1 MEPERWRREN
11 LAAIR
16 RRLEWLRGEPD
27 GTLHDER
34 TSLHHIR
41 VIKHA
46 GQVQLYFVE
55 PDGQLA
61 GPMSRIELDRPLH
74 LVAGYTQAAVLGLLW
89 NPAPQRVCVLG
100 FAGGRL
106 PLVLHHH
113 LAQTR
118 IDSVDLDPAVGPI
131 AERFFGV
138 AFDDRQRLFAGDARA
153 FLEAADATYDVV
165 VMDAFRDGSDNLD
178 HLATQ
183 EFYELCRSRLAPS
196 GVLCVNLLH
205 SDPRFGAKLATFAA
219 SFRYVYLVEQRRSL
233 ILLGSERGRLPPGA
247 VVGRAAELQRRYG
260 FDFPLAEQAARLRQY
275 RRDVLGHGG
284 PVELLRDGAVNRP
297 PRA

>member
-1 MEPERWRREN
+1 MRPAGSARAPGCRSHRGPPAPHRHGPAARGAASPQRRRSAAGLTAIDRGAHRSAEGIRVEPERWRREN

-106 PLVLHHH
+106 P
-113 LAQTR
+113 
-118 IDSVDLDPAVGPI
+118 
-131 AERFFGV
+131 
-138 AFDDRQRLFAGDARA
+138 
-153 FLEAADATYDVV
+153 
-165 VMDAFRDGSDNLD
+165 
-178 HLATQ
+178 
-183 EFYELCRSRLAPS
+183 
-196 GVLCVNLLH
+196 
-205 SDPRFGAKLATFAA
+205 
-219 SFRYVYLVEQRRSL
+219 
-233 ILLGSERGRLPPGA
+233 
-247 VVGRAAELQRRYG
+247 
-260 FDFPLAEQAARLRQY
+260 
-275 RRDVLGHGG
+275 
-284 PVELLRDGAVNRP
+284 
-297 PRA
+297 